1 MRKARIVLLL
11 ALTLLA
17 GAGGAALAQL
27 RGEDACLDA
36 GGRVIDAHSTCVN
49 AAGEEWPLRAPYASY
64 TLFAGLGVLTTVG
77 PWAMRRARGRLARR
91 VSRPAA

>member
-1 MRKARIVLLL
+1 MKKARIVLLL

-17 GAGGAALAQL
+17 GVGGAALAQL

-36 GGRVIDAHSTCVN
+36 GGRVIGAHSTCVN

-64 TLFAGLGVLTTVG
+64 TSLACLGVFTIAALR
-77 PWAMRRARGRLARR
+77 PIRRARRLARR
-91 VSRPAA
+91 VSRPMA